1 MTAMLAPLRRAFL
14 VVNQPSRASRQRSF
28 TSWLCRRYT
37 EYFAM
42 TNAALTSIAEVS
54 VEAKAGRL
62 ANGVFHAKSLLAEI
76 GLCLR

>member
-1 MTAMLAPLRRAFL
+1 MTVMTAMLA
-14 VVNQPSRASRQRSF
+14 
-28 TSWLCRRYT
+28 

-76 GLCLR
+76 GLCLRR